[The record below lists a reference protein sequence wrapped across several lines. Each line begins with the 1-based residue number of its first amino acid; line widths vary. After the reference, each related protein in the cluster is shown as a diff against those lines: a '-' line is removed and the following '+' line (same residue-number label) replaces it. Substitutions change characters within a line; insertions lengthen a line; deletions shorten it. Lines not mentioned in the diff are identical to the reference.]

1 MNRWLPLLFV
11 CITAQIFAQTFNS
24 PESVEYDAARDRYIV
39 SNTGGNNL
47 LAVVPGNA
55 PTLFKSGVTA
65 PYGMVILGDTVF
77 VCAQSGYIK
86 AYDLTTGNMLSNINL
101 GGTFLNGICTDFA
114 GNLYATDFSAK
125 KIYRYDIATQ
135 QFNVFVNNMA
145 KTPNGIVYDPF
156 HNRLVVA
163 TWGANAAVL
172 SVNMS
177 DSSVTTLVGT
187 SLSNIDGISIDED
200 GNFYLAEWGT
210 DDIYF
215 LDSAFSTAPIAV
227 VNGSATNPADIHYNV
242 LRDTLAVP
250 NTSTNTI
257 TFHPFPRPQL
267 QDDTLSLCTDS
278 VKVICVLDNDALSS
292 GTMAIQ
298 SFTFAQ
304 LGNAVQ
310 SNECIE
316 YTALQAGQDTI
327 YCKVCTNALPS
338 FCKTSALV
346 VTNTFCGDTTTPS
359 SIDKPENAFADAKL
373 LPSGTELVIYT
384 GNSIV
389 GEVSGSLMDV
399 SGRVVSVAATND
411 AELHL
416 PINGLLPG
424 IYFATLRAGQAR
436 TTYKV
441 FIR

>member
-1 MNRWLPLLFV
+1 MKRWLLLLFV
-11 CITAQIFAQTFNS
+11 CVTAQLFAQTFNS

-39 SNTGGNNL
+39 SNTQGNNL

-55 PTLFKSGVTA
+55 PTVFKSGVTS
-65 PYGMVILGDTVF
+65 PYGMVIVGDTVF

-86 AYDLTTGNMLSNINL
+86 AYDLTNGNMLSNINL

-163 TWGANAAVL
+163 TWGSNAAVL
-172 SVNMS
+172 GINMS

-187 SLSNIDGISIDED
+187 SLTNIDGVSIDED

-227 VNGSATNPADIHYNV
+227 VNGSATNPADIHYNI

-278 VKVICVLDNDALSS
+278 SKVICVLNNDVLSS

-316 YTALQAGQDTI
+316 YTAQQAGQDTI

-338 FCKTSALV
+338 FCKTSSLV
-346 VTNTFCGDTTTPS
+346 ITSAFCGDTTTPS
-359 SIDKPENAFADAKL
+359 SIEKPEDVF
-373 LPSGTELVIYT
+373 SGTTLLQSSNELVIHLD
-384 GNSIV
+384 NSSV
-389 GEVSGSLMDV
+389 AAVTGSLMDV
-399 SGRVVSVAATND
+399 SGRVVSVAANIDT
-411 AELHL
+411 ELHL
-416 PINGLLPG
+416 SINGLLPG
-424 IYFATLRAGQAR
+424 IYFAELCAAQAR
-436 TTYKV
+436 ITYKV

>member
-1 MNRWLPLLFV
+1 MKRFYSL
-11 CITAQIFAQTFNS
+11 IFAFLSLQTFAQVFNS

-47 LAVVPGNA
+47 LSVVPGNA
-55 PTLFKSGVTA
+55 PTLFKSGVTS
-65 PYGMVILGDTVF
+65 PYGMVIIGDTVF

-86 AYDLTTGNMLSNINL
+86 TYDLTNGNMISNINL

-125 KIYRYDIATQ
+125 KIYRYDIATS

-163 TWGANAAVL
+163 TWGNNASVL
-172 SVNMS
+172 GVNMS
-177 DSSVTTLVGT
+177 DSAVTTLVGT
-187 SLSNIDGISIDED
+187 TLSNIDGISMDED

-215 LDSAFSTAPIAV
+215 LDSAFSAAPLAV
-227 VNGSATNPADIHYNV
+227 VNASGTNPADIHYNT

-250 NTSTNTI
+250 NTSTNTV
-257 TFHPFPRPQL
+257 TFHGFPRPVVQ
-267 QDDTLSLCTDS
+267 QDTLSLCTDS
-278 VKVICVLDNDALSS
+278 SSVICVLNNDALAS
-292 GTMAIQ
+292 GTMAVQ

-310 SNECIE
+310 SNDCIE
-316 YTALQAGQDTI
+316 YTAQQTGVDTI
-327 YCKVCTNALPS
+327 YCEVCTNASPS
-338 FCKTSALV
+338 FCKTSLLI
-346 VTNTFCGDTTTPS
+346 VTNTFCGDTSTPS
-359 SIDKPENAFADAKL
+359 SIGAAPDVFSNTHL
-373 LPSGTELVIYT
+373 YLSGNELIVSF
-384 GNSIV
+384 GNIAPLNV
-389 GEVSGSLMDV
+389 TCSLTDV
-399 SGRVVSVAATND
+399 SGKLVSYSTTEESALRMPVSN
-411 AELHL
+411 LQ
-416 PINGLLPG
+416 PG
-424 IYFATLRAGQAR
+424 IYFATLRSAQAQS
-436 TTYKV
+436 TYKV